1 MPEQVALPTTAPV
14 VVENVTT
21 APVVAEN
28 VAVLALTG
36 EIDAVTA
43 GATRLKTLAAVDARP
58 SALVLDLT
66 GIDFFGSNGI
76 AIVLETA
83 QRAEL
88 RGIRFV
94 VVAARHAVLRPLQ
107 VTGVDSRLTI
117 LPTVSAAL
125 DAVERSAS
133 GIPSA
138 RSGGA

>member
-1 MPEQVALPTTAPV
+1 MPEQASMPTTAPTLPD
-14 VVENVTT
+14 E
-21 APVVAEN
+21 

-36 EIDAVTA
+36 EIDAATA

-58 SALVLDLT
+58 SVLVLDLT

-88 RGIRFV
+88 RGIRFL
-94 VVAARHAVLRPLQ
+94 VVADRHLVLRPLR
-107 VTGVDSRLTI
+107 VTGVDARLTI
-117 LPTVSAAL
+117 RPTLSAAL
-125 DAVERSAS
+125 DDLRRATS